1 VERAEEEVTYLD
13 THVVAWL
20 YGGELEKLSATAAE
34 EIQKNDSLISP
45 MVVLELQYLFEIG
58 RATSPASTVIEAL
71 KRRIGLSVCELS
83 FAKVV
88 EGALHQKWGRDPFD
102 RLIVAHASANDAPL
116 ITKDEKIRRHYKRAV
131 W

>member
-1 VERAEEEVTYLD
+1 VTYLD

-20 YGGELEKLSATAAE
+20 YAGEMGKLSAKAAD
-34 EIQKNDSLISP
+34 EIQKDAPLVSP

-58 RATSPASTVIEAL
+58 RAGSPASTVIEGLA
-71 KRRIGLSVCELS
+71 RSIGLSVCELS

-88 EGALHQKWGRDPFD
+88 EDALHHKWGRDPFD
-102 RLIVAHASANDAPL
+102 RLIVAHASVNDAVL
-116 ITKDEKIRRHYKRAV
+116 ITKDERIRRHYKHAV